1 MGTKIYIDTNGWEE
15 KEKILRNCM
24 IFNSLAWQDTK
35 CYNVGS
41 YMLNAPLH
49 SSTLNK
55 PNSLMYVNSGHNPI
69 SFAFSYFTTSLP

>member
-41 YMLNAPLH
+41 YILNAPLPLIY
-49 SSTLNK
+49 TK
-55 PNSLMYVNSGHNPI
+55 
-69 SFAFSYFTTSLP
+69 